1 MGQARASR
9 ICQNCGTVN
18 GANDD
23 FCSNCG
29 YALNSG
35 SPAYPTV
42 QASASAPTIQAPP
55 PSPATHPGRRTTGA
69 LTAGVLIGGRYRVSQ
84 MIGKGGFGAVYKA
97 NDERFQK
104 RVVAVKEMSD
114 AQLTPQQ
121 RTQAIQDFRNE
132 AELLVEL
139 NHPNLPNVS
148 DFFEEGNKAYLVMEF
163 IEGKTLEKVQE
174 DAKGPLDERMVMGW
188 ALQLCNVLNY
198 LHTRPR
204 PIIFRDM
211 KPSNVMVTADGEI
224 KLIDFGIARIFK
236 AAVTKDTTLLGSQ
249 GYAPLEQ
256 YGRGQS
262 DARSDIYALGATL
275 YDLLTN
281 NLPADS
287 PSRRINPQIFV
298 MPRQLNARISP
309 ATEAIILKAMAD
321 DPKDR
326 YQSAAEMYQAITAS
340 GIVTTGSM
348 IGSTMPNMPTIQS
361 TPPNPQSYPQTSPQI
376 TIQTSPQ
383 SQQNQQTVVTTP
395 RGVQQPAQPPNWQG
409 PVQAPPQQ
417 PPIASGYPQQPA
429 SAGQGGMS
437 RRTLLIAGATAAGLV
452 VVGGTGFFLARQPK
466 SSTPTGPAAN
476 PGAAGTV
483 NLNFVYSTEKAD
495 WMSKAISDFNAS
507 NTQVGG
513 KLIQVTADGRGSVE
527 TKDSILNGNIKPVA
541 WSPASFLELN
551 QLNAAWKKAHGQDIV
566 YTSGDLIPKALVFS
580 PLVFGVWKERA
591 QILQRKYNS
600 IDWQSISQAVALR
613 SWGDIGGQSAWGQ
626 VKLGQ
631 TRPDQSNSGLLSITL
646 QAYSFYKIQR
656 GLTVAQIQ
664 SNDFL
669 KYFQNLEGAVQL
681 FGRSS
686 GTYLKNEVITRGP
699 ASYDII
705 PIYENL
711 ILTNQQEAAS
721 RWKMPLVPFYPAVNI
736 ISDHPF
742 AVLNAD
748 WASKDEQQAAT
759 AFRDFL
765 LSDTQQRKALQS
777 GFRPINPNVKTS
789 DKIDGNPFL
798 SQPADVQIPP
808 DILNQA
814 QPPSGEVVDE
824 LLKQWMNQYNT
835 APTALS
841 IMTSPN
847 RGRYTSDAI

>member
-9 ICQNCGTVN
+9 ICQNCGTAN
-18 GANDD
+18 SANDD

-42 QASASAPTIQAPP
+42 QASIPAPTIQTPS
-55 PSPATHPGRRTTGA
+55 PSPATNFSRRTTGA
-69 LTAGVLIGGRYRVSQ
+69 LTAGSLLGGRYRVSQ

-121 RTQAIQDFRNE
+121 RMQAIQDFRNE

-174 DAKGPLDERMVMGW
+174 DAGGPLDEHVVMGW
-188 ALQLCNVLNY
+188 ALQLCNVLHY
-198 LHTRPR
+198 LHTRPH

-211 KPSNVMVTADGEI
+211 KPSNVMITADDEI

-275 YDLLTN
+275 YDLMTN

-298 MPRQLNARISP
+298 RPRQLNSRISP

-326 YQSAAEMYQAITAS
+326 YQSAAEMYQAISSS
-340 GIVTTGSM
+340 GIATTGNI
-348 IGSTMPNMPTIQS
+348 IGSPTLSGVQS
-361 TPPNPQSYPQTSPQI
+361 APVNPRQ
-376 TIQTSPQ
+376 Q
-383 SQQNQQTVVTTP
+383 SQQTQQTVVAPP
-395 RGVQQPAQPPNWQG
+395 RRAQQPAQPPAGRG
-409 PVQAPPQQ
+409 PVQAPPQ
-417 PPIASGYPQQPA
+417 PPSVPGVYPQQPA
-429 SAGQGGMS
+429 MAGQGGMS

-452 VVGGTGFFLARQPK
+452 LVGGTALFLSRQPK
-466 SSTPTGPAAN
+466 SGTTTGPASN
-476 PGAAGTV
+476 PAPAGTIS
-483 NLNFVYSTEKAD
+483 LNFVYSTEKAD

-507 NTQVGG
+507 NTQTGG

-527 TKDSILNGNIKPVA
+527 TKDSILSGNIKPVA

-551 QLNAAWKKAHGQDIV
+551 QLNTAWKGKNGKDII

-580 PLVFGVWKERA
+580 PLVFGIWKERA

-613 SWGDIGGQSAWGQ
+613 SWGDIGGQSDWGQ

-656 GLTVAQIQ
+656 GLTVTQIQ
-664 SNDFL
+664 SGDFL

-711 ILTNQQEAAS
+711 ILTNEQEAAT
-721 RWKMPLVPFYPAVNI
+721 RWKMSLVPFYPAVNI

-742 AVLNAD
+742 AILNA
-748 WASKDEQQAAT
+748 
-759 AFRDFL
+759 
-765 LSDTQQRKALQS
+765 
-777 GFRPINPNVKTS
+777 
-789 DKIDGNPFL
+789 
-798 SQPADVQIPP
+798 
-808 DILNQA
+808 
-814 QPPSGEVVDE
+814 
-824 LLKQWMNQYNT
+824 
-835 APTALS
+835 
-841 IMTSPN
+841 
-847 RGRYTSDAI
+847 

>member
-18 GANDD
+18 GASDD

-35 SPAYPTV
+35 PPAYPTLQAATQASTV
-42 QASASAPTIQAPP
+42 QAQLPLQQSN
-55 PSPATHPGRRTTGA
+55 RRITGA
-69 LTAGVLIGGRYRVSQ
+69 LTAGSLLGGRYRVSQ
-84 MIGKGGFGAVYKA
+84 LIGKGGFGAVYKA

-104 RVVAVKEMSD
+104 RVVAIKEMSD

-121 RTQAIQDFRNE
+121 KAQAIQDFRNE

-139 NHPNLPNVS
+139 SHPNLPNVS

-163 IEGKTLEKVQE
+163 VEGKTLEKVQE
-174 DAKGPLDERMVMGW
+174 DAGKPLDEHIVMGW
-188 ALQLCNVLNY
+188 AMQLCTVLHY

-211 KPSNVMVTADGEI
+211 KPSNVMLTADGQI

-281 NLPADS
+281 NLPTDS

-298 MPRQLNARISP
+298 KPRQLNPRISP

-321 DPKDR
+321 EPRDR
-326 YQSAAEMYQAITAS
+326 YQSVAEMYQAIISS

-348 IGSTMPNMPTIQS
+348 IGSTIPNIPVTQ
-361 TPPNPQSYPQTSPQI
+361 TAPANPQSPP
-376 TIQTSPQ
+376 
-383 SQQNQQTVVTTP
+383 QQNQQVAS
-395 RGVQQPAQPPNWQG
+395 RGPQKSAQPSARRG
-409 PVQAPPQQ
+409 AVQAPP
-417 PPIASGYPQQPA
+417 PPVSSGSPQQPVRP
-429 SAGQGGMS
+429 GGVS
-437 RRTLLIAGATAAGLV
+437 RRTLLIAGATAVGLV
-452 VVGGTGFFLARQPK
+452 AVGGTAVFLSGRQK
-466 SSTPTGPAAN
+466 SSAPIGPVSK
-476 PGAAGTV
+476 PGAAGTIS
-483 NLNFVYSTEKAD
+483 LNFVYSTEKAD

-507 NTQVGG
+507 NTQIGG
-513 KLIQVTADGRGSVE
+513 KLIQVTSDARGSVE
-527 TKDSILNGNIKPVA
+527 TKDSILNGTIKPVA

-551 QLNAAWKKAHGQDIV
+551 QLNAAWNKAHGREII
-566 YTSGDLIPKALVFS
+566 YTSGDLIPRTLVFS

-613 SWGDIGGQSAWGQ
+613 SWSDIGGQSDWGQ

-631 TRPDQSNSGLLSITL
+631 TRPDQSNSGLLSIAL
-646 QAYSFYKIQR
+646 QAYAFYKIQR
-656 GLTVAQIQ
+656 GLTVEQIQ
-664 SNDFL
+664 NNDFL

-711 ILTNQQEAAS
+711 ILTNEQDATN
-721 RWKMPLVPFYPAVNI
+721 RWKMSLLPFYPSVNI
-736 ISDHPF
+736 LSDHPF
-742 AVLNAD
+742 AILHAD
-748 WASKDEQQAAT
+748 WASKDEQQAAV

-765 LSDTQQRKALQS
+765 LSDGQQRNALQS
-777 GFRPINPNVKTS
+777 GFRPINPNIKTS
-789 DKIDGNPFL
+789 DKIAGNPFL
-798 SQPADVQIPP
+798 SQPSDVNIPA

-824 LLKQWMNQYNT
+824 LLKQWTNQYNT

-841 IMTSPN
+841 ITTSP
-847 RGRYTSDAI
+847 RKGEI

>member
-35 SPAYPTV
+35 PPAYPTV
-42 QASASAPTIQAPP
+42 QAAYQAPTIQAPTQL
-55 PSPATHPGRRTTGA
+55 SSAATTSGRRITGA
-69 LTAGVLIGGRYRVSQ
+69 LTAGSLLGGRYRVNQ
-84 MIGKGGFGAVYKA
+84 LIGKGGFGAVYKA

-104 RVVAVKEMSD
+104 RIVAIKEMSD
-114 AQLTPQQ
+114 AQLSRQQ
-121 RTQAIQDFRNE
+121 KAQAIQDFRNE

-148 DFFEEGNKAYLVMEF
+148 DFFEEGDKAYLVMEF
-163 IEGKTLEKVQE
+163 IEGKTLEKIQE
-174 DAKGPLDERMVMGW
+174 DAGAPLDERRVMGW
-188 ALQLCNVLNY
+188 AMQLCTVLHY

-287 PSRRINPQIFV
+287 PSRRINPQVFV
-298 MPRQLNARISP
+298 RPRQLNQHISP
-309 ATEAIILKAMAD
+309 TTEAIILKAMAD

-326 YQSAAEMYQAITAS
+326 YQSAAEMYQAVISS
-340 GIVTTGSM
+340 GIVTTGTM
-348 IGSTMPNMPTIQS
+348 PGSTMPNMPTIQA
-361 TPPNPQSYPQTSPQI
+361 TPGNPQSYPQTNPSVN
-376 TIQTSPQ
+376 
-383 SQQNQQTVVTTP
+383 SQPPSQNQQPVSS
-395 RGVQQPAQPPNWQG
+395 RGAQQPVQVQRG
-409 PVQAPPQQ
+409 PVQVPPQPQ
-417 PPIASGYPQQPA
+417 PVSSGYAQQLTP
-429 SAGQGGMS
+429 AGQGGMS
-437 RRTLLIAGATAAGLV
+437 RRTLLIAGATAVGLV
-452 VVGGTGFFLARQPK
+452 AVGGTALFLSGQRKP
-466 SSTPTGPAAN
+466 SSSTGPASK
-476 PGAAGTV
+476 PGASGTIS
-483 NLNFVYSTEKAD
+483 LNFVYSTEKAD
-495 WMSKAISDFNAS
+495 WMGKAVSDFNAS

-527 TKDSILNGNIKPVA
+527 TKDSILNGSIKPVA

-551 QLNAAWKKAHGQDIV
+551 QLNAAWQKAHGKEIV
-566 YTSGDLIPKALVFS
+566 YTSGDLIPKQLVFS

-613 SWGDIGGQSAWGQ
+613 SWGDIGGQSGWGQ

-664 SNDFL
+664 NNDFL

-711 ILTNQQEAAS
+711 ILTNEQGAAS
-721 RWKMPLVPFYPAVNI
+721 RWKMSLVPFYPAVNI

-742 AVLNAD
+742 AILNAD

-765 LSDTQQRKALQS
+765 LSDAQQRKALQS

-789 DKIDGNPFL
+789 DKVVGNPFL
-798 SQPADVQIPP
+798 SQPSDVTIPA

-841 IMTSPN
+841 ITTSPN
-847 RGRYTSDAI
+847 KGRYISDAL

>member
-1 MGQARASR
+1 M
-9 ICQNCGTVN
+9 
-18 GANDD
+18 
-23 FCSNCG
+23 
-29 YALNSG
+29 
-35 SPAYPTV
+35 
-42 QASASAPTIQAPP
+42 
-55 PSPATHPGRRTTGA
+55 
-69 LTAGVLIGGRYRVSQ
+69 SQ

-104 RVVAVKEMSD
+104 RVVAIKEMSD

-121 RTQAIQDFRNE
+121 KAQAIQDFRNE

-139 NHPNLPNVS
+139 SHPNLPNVS

-163 IEGKTLEKVQE
+163 VEGKTLEKVQE
-174 DAKGPLDERMVMGW
+174 DAGNPLDERTVMGW
-188 ALQLCNVLNY
+188 AMQLCTVLHY

-211 KPSNVMVTADGEI
+211 KPSNVMVTADGQI

-262 DARSDIYALGATL
+262 DAWSDIYALGATL

-298 MPRQLNARISP
+298 RPRQLNARISP

-321 DPKDR
+321 EPKDR
-326 YQSAAEMYQAITAS
+326 YQSAAEMYQAIISS
-340 GIVTTGSM
+340 GIVTTGST
-348 IGSTMPNMPTIQS
+348 IVSTMPNIPITQ
-361 TPPNPQSYPQTSPQI
+361 TAPANPQSPP
-376 TIQTSPQ
+376 P
-383 SQQNQQTVVTTP
+383 QNQQAGGS
-395 RGVQQPAQPPNWQG
+395 RQPAPARGG
-409 PVQAPPQQ
+409 PVQAPPQ
-417 PPIASGYPQQPA
+417 PPPVPSNNPQQPA
-429 SAGQGGMS
+429 GGMS
-437 RRTLLIAGATAAGLV
+437 RRTLLIAGATAVGLV
-452 VVGGTGFFLARQPK
+452 AVGGTAIFLSGQQK
-466 SSTPTGPAAN
+466 SNTPTGPASK
-476 PGAAGTV
+476 PGAAGTIS
-483 NLNFVYSTEKAD
+483 LNFVYSTEKAD
-495 WMSKAISDFNAS
+495 WMSKAINDFNAS
-507 NTQVGG
+507 NAQVGG
-513 KLIQVTADGRGSVE
+513 KLIQVTSDARGSVE
-527 TKDSILNGNIKPVA
+527 TKDSILSGSIKPVA

-551 QLNAAWKKAHGQDIV
+551 QLNAAWNKAHGKEIV
-566 YTSGDLIPKALVFS
+566 YTSGDLIPRALVFS

-591 QILQRKYNS
+591 QILQSKYNT

-613 SWGDIGGQSAWGQ
+613 SWSDIGGQSDWGQ

-631 TRPDQSNSGLLSITL
+631 TRPDQSNSGLLSIAL
-646 QAYSFYKIQR
+646 QAYAFYKIQR

-664 SNDFL
+664 NGDFL

-686 GTYLKNEVITRGP
+686 GTYLKNEVIVRGP

-711 ILTNQQEAAS
+711 ILTNEQDATS
-721 RWKMPLVPFYPAVNI
+721 RWKMSLVPFYPAVNI

-742 AVLNAD
+742 AILNAD
-748 WASKDEQQAAT
+748 WTSKDEQQAAV

-765 LSDTQQRKALQS
+765 LSDGQQRNALQS
-777 GFRPINPNVKTS
+777 GFRPINPNIKTS
-789 DKIDGNPFL
+789 DKVAGNPFL
-798 SQPADVQIPP
+798 SQPADVKIPA

-841 IMTSPN
+841 IITSPTK
-847 RGRYTSDAI
+847 GEI